1 MGLFDKFRKKKDQ
14 KEKWFSADSIGMQ
27 ARQQMKAGSVP
38 ELKYPI
44 ETFPSLSAEEADEM
58 DAEWYLTSEIITDS
72 FYRFLPFTVII
83 DIDGDTLYNV
93 YVEIRYEIGRP
104 DLEGLRW
111 VADEADDMIE
121 KIEKSL
127 RDKGQIDYE
136 LIRTEMKAEI
146 GRLMEQRMPDVVI
159 SEILVEP
166 VY

>member
-1 MGLFDKFRKKKDQ
+1 MGLFDKFLKKKDQ
-14 KEKWFSADSIGMQ
+14 MKKRFSADTIGMQ

-58 DAEWYLTSEIITDS
+58 DTEWYLTSEIITDS
-72 FYRFLPFTVII
+72 FYRFLPFGVTI
-83 DIDGDTLYNV
+83 DEATPYYV

-104 DLEGLRW
+104 NIDGLHW
-111 VADEADDMIE
+111 VEDKVDDITE
-121 KIEKSL
+121 KMEKSL
-127 RDKGQIDYE
+127 RDTGQIDCRE
-136 LIRTEMKAEI
+136 VIRTEMKAEI
-146 GRLMEQRMPDVVI
+146 RSLMEQRMPDVVI